1 MTPAPD
7 TPERATALERLR
19 NNPQRRE
26 LAERVQRAAP
36 WHFGKKI
43 VPGGKKKPFWMNR
56 WLAHPCADLA
66 LPFELGTR
74 AMGHTNGR

>member
-1 MTPAPD
+1 M
-7 TPERATALERLR
+7 
-19 NNPQRRE
+19 
-26 LAERVQRAAP
+26 AAP
-36 WHFGKKI
+36 KPDGLLRWHFGKKV

-74 AMGHTNGR
+74 AMGRTDG

>member
-1 MTPAPD
+1 MPRSDLHLVALV
-7 TPERATALERLR
+7 TALMR
-19 NNPQRRE
+19 
-26 LAERVQRAAP
+26 
-36 WHFGKKI
+36 WHLGKKI

-66 LPFELGTR
+66 LPFELGIR